1 MIINEIEKLS
11 AAWLLFSRMKQFV
24 CLAFSFLKFLVLF
37 LEIQKK
43 KETKTNFCL
52 SFFLTFGC
60 VCSHLLILGTENKRN
75 NSATER
81 TTKKINE

>member
-43 KETKTNFCL
+43 KKETKINFCL
-52 SFFLTFGC
+52 SFFF
-60 VCSHLLILGTENKRN
+60 
-75 NSATER
+75 
-81 TTKKINE
+81 

>member
-43 KETKTNFCL
+43 KKRKKQKQIFVFL
-52 SFFLTFGC
+52 FF
-60 VCSHLLILGTENKRN
+60 
-75 NSATER
+75 
-81 TTKKINE
+81 